1 MTTWKQPSRKQ
12 WPLMIAGLDLFPAGF
27 CVHAATKIHGN
38 LRRRGKPDNSHLWI
52 VARHIPRLLGVTNLF
67 DVLFNERGWKSGG
80 KVEGRVGETPAGS
93 GPRLIV
99 GDVGAERWHRADRE
113 TRSVA
118 GVTRYR
124 VLDSNGVYRRVRLN
138 SGEQQLV

>member
-1 MTTWKQPSRKQ
+1 M
-12 WPLMIAGLDLFPAGF
+12 
-27 CVHAATKIHGN
+27 
-38 LRRRGKPDNSHLWI
+38 
-52 VARHIPRLLGVTNLF
+52 
-67 DVLFNERGWKSGG
+67 
-80 KVEGRVGETPAGS
+80 GETPVGS